1 MNSHIENLLLESLPG
16 NNLTP
21 RDLKSTDRFTAEE
34 NRIQKGENQRTDWIK
49 LHLQRIC
56 FFLSFFFCLKKKQ
69 ILLPHSSGREKSRA
83 EKKVTEAK

>member
-34 NRIQKGENQRTDWIK
+34 NTIRKRE
-49 LHLQRIC
+49 
-56 FFLSFFFCLKKKQ
+56 
-69 ILLPHSSGREKSRA
+69 EKSENRLDILGGKQPKPRNFHKSA
-83 EKKVTEAK
+83 VSSPSQC

>member
-34 NRIQKGENQRTDWIK
+34 NRIQKRE
-49 LHLQRIC
+49 
-56 FFLSFFFCLKKKQ
+56 
-69 ILLPHSSGREKSRA
+69 EKSENRLD
-83 EKKVTEAK
+83 KKYVGGVGGLGGET

>member
-34 NRIQKGENQRTDWIK
+34 SRIRKRE
-49 LHLQRIC
+49 
-56 FFLSFFFCLKKKQ
+56 
-69 ILLPHSSGREKSRA
+69 EKSENRLDQ
-83 EKKVTEAK
+83 VGGGGRLNQAKEFS

>member
-34 NRIQKGENQRTDWIK
+34 SRIRKRE
-49 LHLQRIC
+49 
-56 FFLSFFFCLKKKQ
+56 
-69 ILLPHSSGREKSRA
+69 EKSENRLDQ
-83 EKKVTEAK
+83 VGGGGGGD